1 MGLVYTN
8 QKSKLSKKQRAARE
22 ALLKEQRA
30 IKRELKQSKGDYVAP
45 KIFHRE
51 TPKYPSLAPSS
62 NASTAKKERLVYS
75 GDYLVGIATMH
86 KSNLVP
92 VGREDDPVSYSTMR
106 RS

>member
-30 IKRELKQSKGDYVAP
+30 IKRELKQSKGEYVAP

-62 NASTAKKERLVYS
+62 NASTARKERLVYS

-106 RS
+106 RG